1 MLKDGR
7 QVHIHV
13 DHAIGSL
20 RNPLTDLQLEAKFAA
35 LVEPLL
41 GPEKSRAITAACWAL
56 ASTTDVRELTALCRP

>member
-1 MLKDGR
+1 VLKDGR